1 MAGDHV
7 YDVLRHLDLEP
18 FMLFLVALGTVVV
31 IRLIAGPISRSRPLL
46 VCLALCLCV
55 GGAIAALALQEK
67 IASAGLLMTMV
78 GGVLFASVYVGRGDD
93 SPPADDERWDPPD
106 DPGGDRAYPW
116 WPDFERELRDY
127 ERARTEAAG
136 AGVRL
141 PA

>member
-1 MAGDHV
+1 M

-18 FMLFLVALGTVVV
+18 FMLFLVALGTVVA
-31 IRLIAGPISRSRPLL
+31 IRLTAGPISRSRPLL

-55 GGAIAALALQEK
+55 GGAMAALALLLCFAK
-67 IASAGLLMTMV
+67 IATAG
-78 GGVLFASVYVGRGDD
+78 GDD

-106 DPGGDRAYPW
+106 DRGGDRAYPW

-127 ERARTEAAG
+127 ERAHTEAAG